1 MFWLTEGDVLFKW
14 LADEEPLSLADI
26 EISETLVDEDEA
38 EVWNCDALRLAD
50 TLWLKLAVTLWDI
63 GSDLLEND
71 SLLTVTDGETFTIA
85 LVEDTL
91 GLSVC
96 ETFLDALSVSKEPE
110 KAEASRI
117 CDYLDSSW

>member
-1 MFWLTEGDVLFKW
+1 MLEVNINGIKTRVLIDLGSLSSLKRMEEYRKGEAQDVNAKM
-14 LADEEPLSLADI
+14 
-26 EISETLVDEDEA
+26 EDSHERLCA
-38 EVWNCDALRLAD
+38 YGGKELEV
-50 TLWLKLAVTLWDI
+50 I
-63 GSDLLEND
+63 GW
-71 SLLTVTDGETFTIA
+71 F
-85 LVEDTL
+85 TL

>member
-1 MFWLTEGDVLFKW
+1 M
-14 LADEEPLSLADI
+14 
-26 EISETLVDEDEA
+26 
-38 EVWNCDALRLAD
+38 
-50 TLWLKLAVTLWDI
+50 
-63 GSDLLEND
+63 LEND
-71 SLLTVTDGETFTIA
+71 SLLTVTDGKTFTIA

>member
-1 MFWLTEGDVLFKW
+1 MLEYGDPVTGT
-14 LADEEPLSLADI
+14 DR
-26 EISETLVDEDEA
+26 EA
-38 EVWNCDALRLAD
+38 FTDALS
-50 TLWLKLAVTLWDI
+50 K
-63 GSDLLEND
+63 N
-71 SLLTVTDGETFTIA
+71 
-85 LVEDTL
+85 TL